1 MPKKDQPKG
10 MKKILMDRTR
20 SKGIFNTAL
29 KASRFDP
36 KNPGMVDVYLR
47 VYIYNP
53 ITKAREILPGKTI
66 ELSAASIEDVDDML
80 NVIRAALQDWIA
92 GLPVRRYNGDD
103 TGTEGLDVA
112 DEV

>member
-20 SKGIFNTAL
+20 SKGIFNAAL
-29 KASRFDP
+29 RGMRFDP
-36 KNPGMVDVYLR
+36 KNPGMVDVQLR

-53 ITKAREILPGKTI
+53 ITKVKEILPGKII

-80 NVIRAALQDWIA
+80 SVIRAALQDWIA
-92 GLPVRRYNGDD
+92 GLPVRRDNVG
-103 TGTEGLDVA
+103 GTES
-112 DEV
+112 DEPTH

>member
-1 MPKKDQPKG
+1 MKKPQG

-29 KASRFDP
+29 KACRFDP

-47 VYIYNP
+47 VYVYNP
-53 ITKAREILPGKTI
+53 ITKIKEILPGKTI

-80 NVIRAALQDWIA
+80 NVIRAVLEDWIS

-103 TGTEGLDVA
+103 SRAEGLDTA
-112 DEV
+112 H